1 MQVTRIH
8 DVHCALP
15 LGDADEPDEL
25 AGARGADREH
35 QDGAA
40 RRVHGRPP
48 LPPSH
53 DDHEWG
59 AGPST
64 RVGKLVLVDLA
75 GYERFALTGIT
86 TGIAAEEAKKINAS
100 LLAKQPRRLRQTDAV
115 SRRIFLGVPAPVSE
129 SSRLQRSP
137 LTISNPVST
146 AG

>member
-53 DDHEWG
+53 DDNEWG

-100 LLAKQPRRLRQTDAV
+100 LLALGGVVNSLADKQKHVPYRALGPAEWQQRRPLKRTHTDA
-115 SRRIFLGVPAPVSE
+115 PA
-129 SSRLQRSP
+129 
-137 LTISNPVST
+137 
-146 AG
+146 